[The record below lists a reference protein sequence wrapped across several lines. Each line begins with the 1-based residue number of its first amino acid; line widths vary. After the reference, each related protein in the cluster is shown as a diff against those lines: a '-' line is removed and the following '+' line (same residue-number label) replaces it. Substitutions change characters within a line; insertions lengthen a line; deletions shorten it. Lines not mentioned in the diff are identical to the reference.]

1 MPSFLLQTI
10 ICRFAPLFGQKGRHL
25 TCLGICPCGG
35 HRRTWM
41 SPVAVY
47 PSLLRQSL
55 SLVLELTVSS
65 GRLAG
70 HHGPAALHLSRRHT
84 VVTPGYCTCRLGA
97 EPRSPGL
104 RTHALACQSFSL
116 PSYLLLNHNF
126 FLIWTCLHQ
135 VYFQTISVSLHLDGV
150 VFSFSQVLR
159 FVWKELDFKVGQKDG
174 SLTATYS
181 LILARSSVEQSL

>member
-1 MPSFLLQTI
+1 MGEGVIEERCRPFCCRQLYADLLL
-10 ICRFAPLFGQKGRHL
+10 PLAMA
-25 TCLGICPCGG
+25 CLGICPCGG

-41 SPVAVY
+41 SPIAVY

-70 HHGPAALHLSRRHT
+70 HQGPASLHLSRRHT
-84 VVTPGYCTCRLGA
+84 VVTPCCCTCRLGA

-116 PSYLLLNHNF
+116 PSCLLLNHIF
-126 FLIWTCLHQ
+126 FSNLNLST
-135 VYFQTISVSLHLDGV
+135 TSLLSNRLPTSPYILMEL
-150 VFSFSQVLR
+150 FSL
-159 FVWKELDFKVGQKDG
+159 
-174 SLTATYS
+174 SLKFC
-181 LILARSSVEQSL
+181 ILYGRN

>member
-1 MPSFLLQTI
+1 MGWSLLCLLWSHVIDTHYGRGGDWRKMPSFLLQTI
-10 ICRFAPLFGQKGRHL
+10 ICRFAPLFGQKGRHM

-41 SPVAVY
+41 SPIAVY

-70 HHGPAALHLSRRHT
+70 HQGPASLHLSGRHT
-84 VVTPGYCTCRLGA
+84 VVTPCCCTCRLVA

-104 RTHALACQSFSL
+104 HTHALACQSFSL
-116 PSYLLLNHNF
+116 PSCLLLNHIF
-126 FLIWTCLHQ
+126 FSNLNLST
-135 VYFQTISVSLHLDGV
+135 TSLPSNRLPTSPYILMEL
-150 VFSFSQVLR
+150 FSL
-159 FVWKELDFKVGQKDG
+159 
-174 SLTATYS
+174 SLKFC
-181 LILARSSVEQSL
+181 ILYGRN